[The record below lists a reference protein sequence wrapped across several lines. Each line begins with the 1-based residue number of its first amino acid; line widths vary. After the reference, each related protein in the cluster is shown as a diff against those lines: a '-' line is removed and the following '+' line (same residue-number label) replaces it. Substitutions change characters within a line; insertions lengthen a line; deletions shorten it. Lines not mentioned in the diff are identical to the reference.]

1 MIKRLNR
8 PGTESYFL
16 HTIKALYESTT
27 DIARNGEG
35 LKTRPQLRKKTGV
48 PTLVASIKHFLEV
61 LARAIRQETERKGFQ
76 NWKGGHPWWSGDNQ
90 APMQGPQVQ
99 FLAGELDPTSPD

>member
-16 HTIKALYESTT
+16 HTIKALYENTT
-27 DIARNGEG
+27 DITRNEEG
-35 LKTRPQLRKKTGV
+35 LKTLRQLRKKTGV
-48 PTLVASIKHFLEV
+48 SFSSQHCLEV
-61 LARAIRQETERKGFQ
+61 LARAIRQETERKGFR
-76 NWKGGHPWWSGDNQ
+76 NWKGGHPWWSGDNP

-99 FLAGELDPTSPD
+99 FLAGQPDPTSPD